1 MQRAH
6 PPRTPCP
13 IEATLGVI
21 GGRWK
26 AAVLFQLRSG
36 TKRFGELRR
45 LLPNVTQ
52 RMLTLQ
58 LRELEADGL
67 VQRTVYAE
75 VPPRVEYTITPWGAS
90 LEPVLLAMCEWGA
103 RYRRRLDELALAS
116 ESVPEQAAS

>member
-1 MQRAH
+1 MQKAH
-6 PPRTPCP
+6 PPQTPCP

-26 AAVLFQLRSG
+26 AAVLFQLRGG

-67 VQRTVYAE
+67 VQRTVYAQ

-90 LEPVLLAMCEWGA
+90 LEPVLLAICDWGR
-103 RYRRRLDELALAS
+103 RYRSRLDDLAGEA
-116 ESVPEQAAS
+116 EPCEEATA